1 MEQSNLTSYVIERLV
16 GGEDPDDIIYELCEM
31 CNWSWPRSEA
41 FVLQVQQEHQGEVV
55 KKQFPLLFTVA
66 VTTYVTGI
74 GLMVYSLYSLIKK
87 VEIHRVM
94 GFPAPDVLNG
104 IRLLLDFGIGPA
116 ILFVTG
122 LAMVLGSLIG
132 MQDVWKSLLARDP
145 EESE

>member
-1 MEQSNLTSYVIERLV
+1 MTSSMNCVRCATGHGPGRKRLS
-16 GGEDPDDIIYELCEM
+16 C
-31 CNWSWPRSEA
+31 RSSRNTR
-41 FVLQVQQEHQGEVV
+41 GRS